1 MSRGAST
8 ALSILAALFVFV
20 GSTRGYGQT
29 LPEPTS
35 NDARGKPSP
44 KSGVVTLTAQLTSA
58 VGNASGTSNQSG
70 VTTIAHIDPQPSGAF
85 CQAVATLEVRRVA
98 AGVWAVH
105 HQLAA
110 AVHAA
115 AVVVV
120 RWGRWHGSGNGSGL
134 GGPPSANTIPCGTP
148 QWQCF
153 TTPGGSTY
161 FGVPATSFQG
171 ILPFTPAGPWIPT
184 GPVTRLN
191 PVAKAHDLVNH
202 MAWPDV
208 TIGINP
214 NPGVVAIKS
223 WFWIQ
228 NYAGQ
233 VLTNSGTISETH
245 QECRTVSFPG
255 ANPGDPPGRGL
266 ECHDVTNTMTVDA
279 RVGPANYQW
288 TFGDGRAGSQLDYPN
303 PAGLGRAYTDPHT
316 ASPVA
321 WSYEFS
327 SLGHPDGFPS
337 VWRSHS
343 CPSSEPTAVLGRAST
358 LSRRRT
364 PATTSSSRS
373 SRSASRAARKDNPK

>member
-1 MSRGAST
+1 MLLRSSVRIVAFAAMSLLAAST
-8 ALSILAALFVFV
+8 PAHSQTTA
-20 GSTRGYGQT
+20 STNSGN
-29 LPEPTS
+29 S
-35 NDARGKPSP
+35 DDNPSRQQGFREV
-44 KSGVVTLTAQLTSA
+44 SLQLKGA
-58 VGNASGTSNQSG
+58 VGNAAGKSDQSG
-70 VTTIAHIDPQPSGAF
+70 VTTIANVDPQPSGG
-85 CQAVATLEVRRVA
+85 VLPGGGD
-98 AGVWAVH
+98 AGSPPSGGGGFAGGTPPISGGGS
-105 HQLAA
+105 
-110 AVHAA
+110 
-115 AVVVV
+115 
-120 RWGRWHGSGNGSGL
+120 RDGGGGGGRGGRGSGNGSGL

-202 MAWPDV
+202 MAWPNI

-327 SLGHPDGFPS
+327 SLGHPDGFPVS
-337 VWRSHS
+337 VAISFM
-343 CPSSEPTAVLGRAST
+343 SEFRANGGPWAGLDPVT
-358 LSRRRT
+358 QTYTGNHIVEQVQPLRV
-364 PATTSSSRS
+364 
-373 SRSASRAARKDNPK
+373 ASGPQGQP

>member
-1 MSRGAST
+1 VPGGGDA
-8 ALSILAALFVFV
+8 
-20 GSTRGYGQT
+20 GS
-29 LPEPTS
+29 P
-35 NDARGKPSP
+35 
-44 KSGVVTLTAQLTSA
+44 
-58 VGNASGTSNQSG
+58 
-70 VTTIAHIDPQPSGAF
+70 PSGGGSF
-85 CQAVATLEVRRVA
+85 SGGTPPIS
-98 AGVWAVH
+98 GGNTH
-105 HQLAA
+105 GGGGGGG
-110 AVHAA
+110 
-115 AVVVV
+115 
-120 RWGRWHGSGNGSGL
+120 GRGSGNGSGL
-134 GGPPSANTIPCGTP
+134 GGPPSENTIPCGTP

-171 ILPFTPAGPWIPT
+171 MLPFTPAGPWIPT
-184 GPVTRLN
+184 SATTRLD

-202 MAWPDV
+202 MAWPNI

-255 ANPGDPPGRGL
+255 ANPGDPPGHGL

-279 RVGPANYQW
+279 RVGPTNYQW
-288 TFGDGRAGSQLDYPN
+288 TFGDGRADSQQDYPN
-303 PAGLGRAYTDPHT
+303 PAGLGRAYTDPHA

-327 SLGHPDGFPS
+327 SYGHPDGFPIS
-337 VWRSHS
+337 VAISFM
-343 CPSSEPTAVLGRAST
+343 SEFRANGGPWAGLDPVTQTYSGNHIVEQVQP
-358 LSRRRT
+358 LRVANSQQG
-364 PATTSSSRS
+364 
-373 SRSASRAARKDNPK
+373 NP

>member
-1 MSRGAST
+1 MQK
-8 ALSILAALFVFV
+8 SILAPFVASFLAVSIGLAPARAQESPPVGGDAGNGNKSLEGGFRTLSVQLHNAL
-20 GSTRGYGQT
+20 
-29 LPEPTS
+29 
-35 NDARGKPSP
+35 
-44 KSGVVTLTAQLTSA
+44 
-58 VGNASGTSNQSG
+58 GNAAGKSDQSG
-70 VTTIAHIDPQPSGAF
+70 ITTTAHMDPQPSGG
-85 CQAVATLEVRRVA
+85 VLPGGGD
-98 AGVWAVH
+98 AGSPPSGGGSFSGGAPPISGGGS
-105 HQLAA
+105 
-110 AVHAA
+110 
-115 AVVVV
+115 
-120 RWGRWHGSGNGSGL
+120 RGGGGGGRGGGGGGSGNGLGL

-148 QWQCF
+148 QFQCF

-171 ILPFTPAGPWIPT
+171 MLPFTPAGPWIPT

-202 MAWPDV
+202 MAWPNI

-255 ANPGDPPGRGL
+255 ANPGDPPGHGL

-279 RVGPANYQW
+279 RVGPTNYQW

-316 ASPVA
+316 PSPVA

-327 SLGHPDGFPS
+327 SFGHPDGFPITVAIS
-337 VWRSHS
+337 FMSEFRANGGPWAGLDPVTQTYTGSHVVEQVQPLRVANS
-343 CPSSEPTAVLGRAST
+343 QQGP
-358 LSRRRT
+358 
-364 PATTSSSRS
+364 
-373 SRSASRAARKDNPK
+373 

>member
-1 MSRGAST
+1 MRS
-8 ALSILAALFVFV
+8 SIRITLLAGLFTVSAV
-20 GSTRGYGQT
+20 MPAYSQTPGSNGNADDT
-29 LPEPTS
+29 
-35 NDARGKPSP
+35 PSP
-44 KSGVVTLTAQLTSA
+44 QKGFHNITVQLKNA
-58 VGNASGTSNQSG
+58 VGTAAGNSDQSG
-70 VTTIAHIDPQPSGAF
+70 IITTGHIDPQPSGG
-85 CQAVATLEVRRVA
+85 VLA
-98 AGVWAVH
+98 AGGDAGSPPSGG
-105 HQLAA
+105 
-110 AVHAA
+110 
-115 AVVVV
+115 
-120 RWGRWHGSGNGSGL
+120 GRFSGGTPPISGGSSHGGGGGGGGGRGGGGQGSGNGRGL
-134 GGPPSANTIPCGTP
+134 GGPPSENTIPCGTP

-171 ILPFTPAGPWIPT
+171 MLPFTPAGPWIPT
-184 GPVTRLN
+184 GPVTRLD

-202 MAWPDV
+202 MGWPTV

-214 NPGVVAIKS
+214 NPGVVALKS

-245 QECRTVSFPG
+245 QECRTVSFAG

-279 RVGPANYQW
+279 RVGPTNYQW
-288 TFGDGRAGSQLDYPN
+288 TFGDGRAGSQENYPN

-327 SLGHPDGFPS
+327 SYGHPDGFPIS
-337 VWRSHS
+337 VAISFISEFRANGGPWAGLDPVTQTYTGSHIVEQVE
-343 CPSSEPTAVLGRAST
+343 PLRVASSQQGQP
-358 LSRRRT
+358 
-364 PATTSSSRS
+364 
-373 SRSASRAARKDNPK
+373 